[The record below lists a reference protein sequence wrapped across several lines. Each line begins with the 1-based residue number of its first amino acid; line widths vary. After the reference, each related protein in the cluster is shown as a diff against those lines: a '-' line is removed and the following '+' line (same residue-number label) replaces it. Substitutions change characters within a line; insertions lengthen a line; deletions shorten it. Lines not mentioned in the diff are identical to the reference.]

1 MSLKRGMH
9 EQPEGGKKARHTNL
23 ASLWEESYKEQIKDA
38 DTLGRNMCG
47 MLALP
52 KENQHA
58 CHTVSSGES
67 IRGSQTGNG
76 LGGGKSYRTLRA
88 LFLTQ

>member
-1 MSLKRGMH
+1 MH

-23 ASLWEESYKEQIKDA
+23 ANLWEESYKEQIKDA

-58 CHTVSSGES
+58 CHTVSSGKS
-67 IRGSQTGNG
+67 IRASQAMDLGVANPIG
-76 LGGGKSYRTLRA
+76 L
-88 LFLTQ
+88 